1 MNEADML
8 LEINDLEVK
17 YGKAKALDGISLHI
31 DEGEIVSIVGANG
44 AGKTTL
50 LRTIS
55 GLKKAGAGEIRF
67 QGKRIDN
74 MPPHQIVRL
83 GIAQIPAGR
92 MIFAPMT
99 VLDNL
104 KAGAY
109 LRGDRRR
116 VKQDLLN
123 VYRLFPALE
132 EKKSQLAGQLSGG
145 QQQMLAMGRALMA
158 GPTLLLLDEPC
169 NGLSPIVVAEIGSI
183 ITELNQ
189 SGHSV
194 LLVEQNCRVALKL
207 AKRAYILELG
217 RVAIEGECAALEGDE
232 RVRKCYLGGI

>member
-1 MNEADML
+1 ML
-8 LEINDLEVK
+8 LEVSDLEVK
-17 YGKAKALDGISLHI
+17 YGKAKALDGISLYI
-31 DEGEIVSIVGANG
+31 EEGEIVSVVGANG

-55 GLKKAGAGEIRF
+55 GLKKPASGAIRF
-67 QGKRIDN
+67 RGERIDTL
-74 MPPHQIVRL
+74 PAHRIVRL

-92 MIFAPMT
+92 MLFAPMT

-104 KAGAY
+104 KTGAY
-109 LRGDRRR
+109 LHHDREQLKR
-116 VKQDLLN
+116 DLQM
-123 VYRLFPALE
+123 VYRFFPVLE

-145 QQQMLAMGRALMA
+145 QQQMLALGRALMA
-158 GPTLLLLDEPC
+158 RPTLLLLDEPC
-169 NGLSPIVVAEIGSI
+169 NGLSPILVAEIGGI
-183 ITELNQ
+183 ITDLNQ
-189 SGHSV
+189 AGHSV

-217 RVAIEGECAALEGDE
+217 RVALEGDCAALEDDE

>member
-1 MNEADML
+1 ML
-8 LEINDLEVK
+8 LEVTDLEVK
-17 YGKAKALDGISLHI
+17 YGKAKALDGISLQVE
-31 DEGEIVSIVGANG
+31 EGEIVSIVGANG

-55 GLKKAGAGEIRF
+55 GLKKAASGEIRF
-67 QGKRIDN
+67 RGGRIDHL
-74 MPPHQIVRL
+74 PAHDIVKL

-104 KAGAY
+104 KTGAY
-109 LRGDRRR
+109 LRRDRDQ
-116 VKQDLLN
+116 VKNDLEN
-123 VYRLFPALE
+123 VYRLFPILE
-132 EKKSQLAGQLSGG
+132 QRKSQLAGQLSGG

-158 GPTLLLLDEPC
+158 GPRLLLLDEPC

-183 ITELNQ
+183 ITELNR

-207 AKRAYILELG
+207 ATRAYILELG
-217 RVAIEGECAALEGDE
+217 RVALEGECAVLEGDE
-232 RVRKCYLGGI
+232 RVRKCYLGGV

>member
-1 MNEADML
+1 ML
-8 LEINDLEVK
+8 LQVNDLEVK
-17 YGKAKALDGISLHI
+17 YGKAKALDGISLNVE
-31 DEGEIVSIVGANG
+31 EGEIVSIVGANG
-44 AGKTTL
+44 SGKTTL

-55 GLKKAGAGEIRF
+55 GLKKAAAGEIRF
-67 QGKRIDN
+67 QGERIDN
-74 MPPHQIVRL
+74 APPHHIVKL

-104 KAGAY
+104 KTGAY
-109 LRGDRRR
+109 LRHDREQ
-116 VKQDLLN
+116 VKQDLQK
-123 VYRLFPALE
+123 VYRLFPMLE
-132 EKKSQLAGQLSGG
+132 EKKSQLAAQLSGG

-158 GPTLLLLDEPC
+158 GPKLLLLDEPC
-169 NGLSPIVVAEIGSI
+169 NGLSPLVVAEIGRV

-217 RVAIEGECAALEGDE
+217 RVALAGDCAVLEGDE
-232 RVRKCYLGGI
+232 RVRKCYLGGA

>member
-1 MNEADML
+1 ML
-8 LEINDLEVK
+8 LEVNDLEVK
-17 YGKAKALDGISLHI
+17 YGKAKALDGISLNVE
-31 DEGEIVSIVGANG
+31 EGEIVSIVGANG

-55 GLKKAGAGEIRF
+55 GLKKAAAGEVRF
-67 QGKRIDN
+67 QGTRIDN
-74 MPPHQIVRL
+74 TPAHHIVKL

-92 MIFAPMT
+92 MIFSPMT

-104 KAGAY
+104 KTGAY
-109 LRGDRRR
+109 LRHDRDQVRR
-116 VKQDLLN
+116 DLQK
-123 VYRLFPALE
+123 VYRMFPVLE

-158 GPTLLLLDEPC
+158 GPKLLLLDEPC
-169 NGLSPIVVAEIGSI
+169 NGLSPIVVAEIGRI

-189 SGHSV
+189 AGHSV

-217 RVAIEGECAALEGDE
+217 RVALAGESAVLEGDE

>member
-1 MNEADML
+1 ML
-8 LEINDLEVK
+8 LEVTDLEVK
-17 YGKAKALDGISLHI
+17 YGKAKALAGVSLHV

-44 AGKTTL
+44 AGKTTI

-55 GLKKAGAGEIRF
+55 GLKKPVSGQIRF
-67 QGKRIDN
+67 QGRRIDH
-74 MPPHQIVRL
+74 MPAHQIVRL

-104 KAGAY
+104 KTGAY
-109 LRGDRRR
+109 LRHDREE
-116 VKQDLLN
+116 VKRDLQM
-123 VYRLFPALE
+123 VYRLFPVLE
-132 EKKSQLAGQLSGG
+132 EKRSQLAGQLSGG

-158 GPTLLLLDEPC
+158 RPKLLLLDEPC
-169 NGLSPIVVAEIGSI
+169 NGLSPIVVAEIGRTI
-183 ITELNQ
+183 EELNKA
-189 SGHSV
+189 GHSV

-207 AKRAYILELG
+207 ASRAYILELG
-217 RVAIEGECAALEGDE
+217 SVALEGKSESLSNDE